1 MSYLLPHLRTGW
13 AVDQAIINE
22 EERVVCLRFG
32 HDHDVTCMQMD
43 EVLAGIAEDVKNFC
57 AIYVVD
63 VSEVRFGS
71 VRVRGHVGGRRL
83 QGMWREAA
91 VPPWDRES
99 YGRAGHTP
107 GFSLLS
113 LLCYSRM
120 LQVRAHRPQLC
131 RAYLLYGVRSRLKHG
146 GGQESPPP
154 SSSTCSLPTPHFSC
168 T

>member
-63 VSEVRFGS
+63 VSEVRFFL
-71 VRVRGHVGGRRL
+71 RLTRRARRRNE
-83 QGMWREAA
+83 MRWRATAA
-91 VPPWDRES
+91 PPCCRRTWARRTS
-99 YGRAGHTP
+99 NQ
-107 GFSLLS
+107 FST
-113 LLCYSRM
+113 
-120 LQVRAHRPQLC
+120 
-131 RAYLLYGVRSRLKHG
+131 
-146 GGQESPPP
+146 EP
-154 SSSTCSLPTPHFSC
+154 SSCPWHVILVAC
-168 T
+168 Y

>member
-63 VSEVRFGS
+63 VS
-71 VRVRGHVGGRRL
+71 
-83 QGMWREAA
+83 
-91 VPPWDRES
+91 
-99 YGRAGHTP
+99 
-107 GFSLLS
+107 
-113 LLCYSRM
+113 
-120 LQVRAHRPQLC
+120 QVRITYICTPSII
-131 RAYLLYGVRSRLKHG
+131 LLGVCDN
-146 GGQESPPP
+146 
-154 SSSTCSLPTPHFSC
+154 TAASC
-168 T
+168 TSDMINTAV

>member
-63 VSEVRFGS
+63 VSEVRVACFFCPLFGC
-71 VRVRGHVGGRRL
+71 VALFFYVGARGLDTTTGPRHKPVL
-83 QGMWREAA
+83 
-91 VPPWDRES
+91 
-99 YGRAGHTP
+99 
-107 GFSLLS
+107 
-113 LLCYSRM
+113 
-120 LQVRAHRPQLC
+120 
-131 RAYLLYGVRSRLKHG
+131 
-146 GGQESPPP
+146 
-154 SSSTCSLPTPHFSC
+154 
-168 T
+168 

>member
-63 VSEVRFGS
+63 VSEVCAS
-71 VRVRGHVGGRRL
+71 C
-83 QGMWREAA
+83 
-91 VPPWDRES
+91 DII
-99 YGRAGHTP
+99 
-107 GFSLLS
+107 
-113 LLCYSRM
+113 LLCRVTAVVFPRV
-120 LQVRAHRPQLC
+120 Q
-131 RAYLLYGVRSRLKHG
+131 
-146 GGQESPPP
+146 
-154 SSSTCSLPTPHFSC
+154 TCVTNPGWSVCLPTREDYGDVQYRWDVNTYARTHTHTTPHTERLGTLSSR
-168 T
+168 

>member
-63 VSEVRFGS
+63 VSEVRFFTLFDMSQQCHPVTGVHERVGCQAGLHEGS
-71 VRVRGHVGGRRL
+71 CLVRVVSFTGVFSPDFKAECVVRL
-83 QGMWREAA
+83 CIHLPRELTN
-91 VPPWDRES
+91 
-99 YGRAGHTP
+99 AGP
-107 GFSLLS
+107 GATSTF
-113 LLCYSRM
+113 
-120 LQVRAHRPQLC
+120 C
-131 RAYLLYGVRSRLKHG
+131 RVDCKRCIH
-146 GGQESPPP
+146 
-154 SSSTCSLPTPHFSC
+154 
-168 T
+168 